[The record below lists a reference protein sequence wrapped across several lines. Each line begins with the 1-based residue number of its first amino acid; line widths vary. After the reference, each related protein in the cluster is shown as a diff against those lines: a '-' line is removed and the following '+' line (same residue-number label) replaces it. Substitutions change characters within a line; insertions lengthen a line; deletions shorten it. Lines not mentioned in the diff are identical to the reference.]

1 MSTQMKTVRRSL
13 AIVLA
18 VIIAVGMVP
27 ASVAAE
33 AGTPV
38 VDLTGEII
46 AFQEH
51 VLPEGLTL
59 ARASAAPHVAV
70 TVESTTATG
79 AGTATDGSTTVD
91 NTDPVTERSAAG
103 NDTGTGTPDPTG
115 ITGTCIV
122 TALHELPDH
131 IRWQNTTVPELPET
145 VHGTVEGDV
154 VAIPV
159 TWVADREYDSEYP
172 ERGLYVFTAA
182 LGEGYEL
189 GVEVEPPRITVF
201 VPVTVAGGF
210 APLKVG
216 SGTDDSPLII
226 TTAAQLAE
234 VATLMNA
241 GRLEPVLFND
251 SEAKVHF
258 VMGNDI
264 DLSAY
269 ASGEGWTPIGR
280 YDFPESKSF
289 QGVFDGDGHKVTG
302 LYINRAD
309 SDYGYR
315 QGLFGHV
322 GTGGEVRN
330 LGVVNANIRG
340 YSQVG
345 GVAGYVDVGGTL
357 ENCYI
362 SGSVSGSNQLIGGVA
377 GDVCGIVQNCYSAGS
392 VSGLAYVGGVAGD
405 VYGIVEYCYSSGSVS
420 GVMRTGGVAGAVG
433 GRGTL
438 RNCAALNPSVSRK
451 TTGTGDVGRVAG
463 GKSSSSTLIG
473 NVAWSGMTV
482 NGYPVPGGTAEDENG
497 LGVSAEDIASD
508 AFWTLD
514 GVFTEPWDADVWS
527 VEAGNLPILTGLPG
541 QAATIPDYMGGPHF
555 QGDGTSTNPY
565 RISTAEDL
573 AKPAQLVND
582 GESFSGEHFL
592 LEDDIDLS
600 AVSGTI
606 SVKTGP
612 WQGAP
617 R

>member
-280 YDFPESKSF
+280 YDFPESKPF

-362 SGSVSGSNQLIGGVA
+362 SGSVSRSNQLI
-377 GDVCGIVQNCYSAGS
+377 
-392 VSGLAYVGGVAGD
+392 
-405 VYGIVEYCYSSGSVS
+405 
-420 GVMRTGGVAGAVG
+420 GGVAGAVG